1 MMVSNMRNVG
11 HWKGLQILQLVPK
24 NRILAFHLITE
35 LRATNEI

>member
-11 HWKGLQILQLVPK
+11 HWKGLQILQLVSK

-35 LRATNEI
+35 LRSTNEI